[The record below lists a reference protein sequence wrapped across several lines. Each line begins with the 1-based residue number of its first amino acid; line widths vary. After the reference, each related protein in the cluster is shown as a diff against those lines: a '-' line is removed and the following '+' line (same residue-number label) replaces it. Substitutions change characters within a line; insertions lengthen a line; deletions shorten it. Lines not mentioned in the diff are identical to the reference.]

1 MKIFCIGRNYAEHAK
16 ELNNEIPA
24 EPMFFMKPDTALMR
38 TDLFV
43 IPPFSNE
50 IHFEVEVVIK
60 ICKVGKMIQPQFAH
74 RYYEEVALGIDFT
87 ARDVQSEL
95 KDQRFPW
102 EKAKA
107 FDNSAYVSK
116 FYSKSE
122 LPLNNLDFGLMKND
136 EWMQQG
142 NTEDM
147 LYNFDVLVAEVS
159 RYMTLKKGDLIF
171 TGTPKGVGPLNSKD
185 VIKGYLNHEQV
196 FKLRVL

>member
-116 FYSKSE
+116 FYSKNE
-122 LPLNNLDFGLMKND
+122 LPLNNLDFGLTKND

-147 LYNFDVLVAEVS
+147 LYNFDVLVAEIS
-159 RYMTLKKGDLIF
+159 KYMTLKKGDLIF

>member
-116 FYSKSE
+116 FYSKNE

-159 RYMTLKKGDLIF
+159 KYMTLKKGDLIF
-171 TGTPKGVGPLNSKD
+171 TGTPKGVGPLSSKD

>member
-60 ICKVGKMIQPQFAH
+60 ICKVGKMIQPQFAY

-116 FYSKSE
+116 FYSKNE

-159 RYMTLKKGDLIF
+159 KYMTLKKGDLIF
-171 TGTPKGVGPLNSKD
+171 TGTPKGVGPLSSKD